1 MDHTSHLHCFSGRRI
16 AAIIGMVLVGILL
29 AAALGLLLGFIV
41 MWLWNWLMPTIF
53 GLPVISFWQAWGLVV
68 LTHIFFKSFPHHSK
82 HHHDNHWKEHFR
94 RKFHEHQEQRIE
106 TSPENSQENEE

>member
-1 MDHTSHLHCFSGRRI
+1 MDHARHLRCFSGRRL
-16 AAIIGMVLVGILL
+16 AAIIGMVLAGILI
-29 AAALGLLLGFIV
+29 AAALGLLLGFVV

-82 HHHDNHWKEHFR
+82 HNHDNHWKEHFR
-94 RKFHEHQEQRIE
+94 RKFHEQSIE
-106 TSPENSQENEE
+106 TLPKSSQENAEK